1 MLGQE
6 LHGRSRSVHARH
18 MYVHQHQVR
27 LESGHGYQSLFPG
40 RRLSNQPQACRRA
53 EHSSRGGTRQHAI
66 VDDEYTVFL
75 PVRWRVRDAAQLNK
89 TPVKRSTGLYGYL
102 GFLAVAAVALNILAA
117 PYDRSHPDSF
127 IEVIYLLLAAIVLN
141 LGNVRLDRGQLSLA
155 GLVIGATTILTN
167 PLDATIIGI
176 GVALGQITRGVRP
189 MITNAVIYP
198 CIACVAATV
207 AEQFNSHG
215 NLSLVARSVVLLTF
229 IGANLA
235 LIAISFSISTGER
248 IRNIV
253 RVNFSAPF
261 LVLGYIGLAS
271 LLLSYI
277 LDGSALGYLLATI
290 VFVLALALTDTI
302 AGRRVRRVLESELSD
317 ADRHLFHSRAVE
329 GVVHNLRNHMANA
342 VGYLREIDPHRL
354 DPVDR
359 DSLETATAAATDA
372 VTVLRDLSQ
381 GATPRVQFAT
391 GPIDLNELVS
401 RAIGMA
407 RPRARTKEVQLAVRE
422 TPDVVNVRADPLL
435 LREVITNLLNN
446 AIDAVRQGGRVE
458 ATTGKRGNGWPYLS
472 IADNGPGVSDDQRHH
487 LFEPHFTTKEGGTG
501 LGLFMSY
508 GIVRE
513 HQGQLNYEGAR
524 RGAVFTVSLPPYSGS

>member
-1 MLGQE
+1 MN
-6 LHGRSRSVHARH
+6 RS
-18 MYVHQHQVR
+18 
-27 LESGHGYQSLFPG
+27 
-40 RRLSNQPQACRRA
+40 
-53 EHSSRGGTRQHAI
+53 
-66 VDDEYTVFL
+66 
-75 PVRWRVRDAAQLNK
+75 K
-89 TPVKRSTGLYGYL
+89 GLYGYL
-102 GFLAVAAVALNILAA
+102 GLLALAVVALNILAA
-117 PYDRSHPDSF
+117 PYDRSHPDSV
-127 IEVIYLLLAAIVLN
+127 IEVVYLFLAATVLN
-141 LGNVRLDRGQLSLA
+141 LGNVRLDRGQLSLS

-176 GVALGQITRGVRP
+176 GIALGQTSRGARP

-198 CIACVAATV
+198 CIACAAATV
-207 AEQFNSHG
+207 AEQFPSHG
-215 NLSLVARSVVLLTF
+215 DLSLVARIVVLITF
-229 IGANLA
+229 IVANLV
-235 LIAISFSISTGER
+235 LIAISFSVSTGER

-261 LVLGYIGLAS
+261 LVSFGYIGLAS
-271 LLLSYI
+271 LLLSYLI
-277 LDGSALGYLLATI
+277 NGSALGYLLATI

-381 GATPRVQFAT
+381 GATPRVQFAA

-407 RPRARTKEVQLAVRE
+407 RPRARSKEVQLAVRE

-446 AIDAVRQGGRVE
+446 AIDAVNQGGRVE
-458 ATTGKRGNGWPYLS
+458 ASTGRRNNGWPFLS
-472 IADNGPGVSDDQRHH
+472 ISDNGPGVSDDQRHH

-513 HQGQLNYEGAR
+513 HQGQLLFEGNR
-524 RGAVFTVSLPPYSGS
+524 RGAVFTVTLPPFGG